1 MSEPLVS
8 ELRDRVALVTG
19 ASGGIG
25 GALAEALA
33 DRGARLILVGRDAAR
48 LAALAERLRGR
59 SPEIDV
65 QPTDLA
71 DDTALRRM
79 ASRVGTAF
87 GGVDLL
93 AHVAGAFAAGTVEA
107 APVADLDLQLAVNLR
122 APYLL
127 TQLLLPGLRARKG
140 QIVFMS
146 SSAGLTPRA
155 SVSAYAA
162 SKAAFTA
169 LASALRE
176 EVNRDGVRVLT
187 VYPGRTA
194 SRMQEQVRT
203 FEGKTYEPERFVQ
216 PEDVAKATVA
226 ALELPRTAELTELHL
241 RPMQPLI

>member
-1 MSEPLVS
+1 MS

-19 ASGGIG
+19 ASGAIG

-33 DRGARLILVGRDAAR
+33 DRGARLILVGRDERR
-48 LAALAERLRGR
+48 LAELAERLRGR

-71 DDTALRRM
+71 DDARLRRL

-93 AHVAGAFAAGTVEA
+93 LHSAGLFVGGTVEE
-107 APVADLDLQLAVNLR
+107 APIADLDRQLAINLR

-127 TQLLLPGLRARKG
+127 TQLLLPGLRLRQG
-140 QIVFMS
+140 QVVFVS
-146 SSAGLTPRA
+146 SSAGLAPRA

-162 SKAAFTA
+162 SKAALTA
-169 LASALRE
+169 LAIALRD
-176 EVNRDGVRVLT
+176 EVNPDGVRVLT

-194 SRMQEQVRT
+194 GRMQEQVKA
-203 FEGKTYEPERFVQ
+203 FEAKPYEPERLVQ
-216 PEDVAKATVA
+216 PADVAQATVA
-226 ALELPRTAELTELHL
+226 ALELPRTAELTDLHL
-241 RPMQPLI
+241 RPMQA

>member
-1 MSEPLVS
+1 MS

-19 ASGGIG
+19 ASGAIG

-33 DRGARLILVGRDAAR
+33 DRGARLILVGRDERR
-48 LAALAERLRGR
+48 LTELAERLRGR

-71 DDTALRRM
+71 DDARLRRL

-93 AHVAGAFAAGTVEA
+93 LHSAGLFVGGTVEE
-107 APVADLDLQLAVNLR
+107 APIADLDRQLAVNVR

-127 TQLLLPGLRARKG
+127 TQLLLPGLRQRQG
-140 QIVFMS
+140 QIVFVS
-146 SSAGLTPRA
+146 SSAGLAPRA

-162 SKAAFTA
+162 TKAAMTA
-169 LASALRE
+169 LATALRD
-176 EVNRDGVRVLT
+176 EVNPDGVRVLT

-194 SRMQEQVRT
+194 GRMQEQVKA
-203 FEGKTYEPERFVQ
+203 FEAKPYEPERLVQ
-216 PEDVAKATVA
+216 PADVAQATIA
-226 ALELPRTAELTELHL
+226 ALELPRTAELTEIHL
-241 RPMQPLI
+241 RPMRPG